1 MANTM
6 RWRYGDTNPVILPV
20 NVSHTVEI
28 GDLVYLD
35 VDSARTI
42 SSLPDLGTLA
52 ANQEAMHDNFLG
64 VAMQAS
70 GSGGAAAI
78 RIATS
83 GVFEFDCASEAF
95 EIGDLIGGREEATGT
110 QLDKQ
115 IVIGVASEN
124 LSIGRCA
131 KRVPSPGT
139 KVLVDVIS
147 TITRGG
153 AQAAA

>member
-1 MANTM
+1 MPNMM

-20 NVSHTVEI
+20 EVGHTVEI

-35 VDSARTI
+35 VDSARPI

-52 ANQEAMHDNFLG
+52 ANQEAMHDQFLG

-70 GSGGAAAI
+70 GTGGADAV

-83 GVFEFDCASEAF
+83 GVFEFQCVTEAF
-95 EIGDLIGGREEATGT
+95 EVGDLIGGREEGTGT

-115 IVIGVASEN
+115 IVTGVATEN
-124 LSIGRCA
+124 LAIGRCA
-131 KRVPSPGT
+131 KRVPTPGN
-139 KVLVDVIS
+139 KVLVDIVS
-147 TITRGG
+147 TSMRGG